1 MKTSFNT
8 IASGKQ
14 THNCRFT
21 TQSMCLKKKK
31 DGCIQAK
38 SRRECEKYEMNLCL
52 GGKMRSFF

>member
-8 IASGKQ
+8 ISSGKQ

-31 DGCIQAK
+31 MGAYRPK
-38 SRRECEKYEMNLCL
+38 VEGNVKNM
-52 GGKMRSFF
+52 K

>member
-8 IASGKQ
+8 VSSGKQ

-31 DGCIQAK
+31 KMGAYRPK
-38 SRRECEKYEMNLCL
+38 EGNVKNMNLCL
-52 GGKMRSFF
+52 GSKMRSFF